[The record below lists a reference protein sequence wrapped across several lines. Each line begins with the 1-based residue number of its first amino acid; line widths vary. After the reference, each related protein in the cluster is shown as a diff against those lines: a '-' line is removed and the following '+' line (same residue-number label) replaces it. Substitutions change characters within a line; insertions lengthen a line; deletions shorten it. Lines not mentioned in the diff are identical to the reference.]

1 MIIVFSG
8 VDCAGKS
15 TQIELLKKELL
26 AQGVAAQ
33 SLWSRGG
40 YTPGFELLKKLLRII
55 IGKKVVP
62 FGRSKEKHKTM
73 SNSIIRYLWLVI
85 AMLDL
90 LFLYAIIIRIKSF
103 LGKVV
108 ICDRYLGDTYID
120 FSLNFPKSNFNKM
133 WLWKMLIKTL
143 PKPDIC
149 FLFTLSVENS
159 IYRSNL
165 KNEPFPDSKEVLQ
178 QRLEMY
184 KLSTLFNEENCIKIN
199 GIDSIIHSAHIIKK
213 NIFSILKTT
222 NAS

>member
-15 TQIELLKKELL
+15 TQIELLKKEFLS
-26 AQGVAAQ
+26 QGVTAQ

-40 YTPGFELLKKLLRII
+40 YTPGFELLKKFLRII

-62 FGRSKEKHKTM
+62 FGRSEKKHKAM
-73 SNSIIRYLWLVI
+73 SNSFIRYLWLVI

-133 WLWKMLIKTL
+133 WLWKLLIKTL

-184 KLSTLFNEENCIKIN
+184 KISALFDADDWIKIN
-199 GIDSIIHSAHIIKK
+199 GDNTIVFSADIIKK
-213 NIFSILKTT
+213 KIFSMLKAT